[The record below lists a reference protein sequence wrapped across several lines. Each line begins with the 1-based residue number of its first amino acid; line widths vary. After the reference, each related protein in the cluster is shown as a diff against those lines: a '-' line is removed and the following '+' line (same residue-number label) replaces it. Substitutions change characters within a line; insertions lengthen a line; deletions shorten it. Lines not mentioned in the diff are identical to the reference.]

1 MSAQKMWFET
11 MHESSQKKVA
21 FAVLAILS
29 FLYGCADNPMT
40 PRNGEADPAIV
51 TDEISNYTY
60 QVVNTYPHDATAFT
74 QGLAFDDGFFLE
86 GTGLH
91 GRSSLRR
98 VELQT
103 GRVTKLREL
112 DARFFGE
119 GITVYEDQIIQL
131 TWTSGQGFVYQKS
144 TFEPVR
150 EFAYPTQG
158 WGITNDGTRLIMS
171 DGTDKLF
178 FLSPTTFE
186 RMGEISVFDES
197 GPVSRLNEL
206 EFIDGRVFAN
216 VWKTDKIVVINP
228 ETGKVTSSIDL
239 TGLLASAAATG
250 DVLNG
255 IAFDTE
261 NQRLFVTGKLWPALF
276 EIKLIPQT

>member
-1 MSAQKMWFET
+1 MNKST
-11 MHESSQKKVA
+11 RKKVA
-21 FAVLAILS
+21 FAVLSILS
-29 FLYGCADNPMT
+29 FWYGCADNPIT
-40 PRNGEADPAIV
+40 PQNDEADSAFV
-51 TDEISNYTY
+51 TDEIRNYTY
-60 QVVNTYPHDATAFT
+60 QVVNSYPHDPTAFT
-74 QGLAFDDGFFLE
+74 QGFVFDDGFFLE
-86 GTGLH
+86 GTGLY
-91 GRSSLRR
+91 GLSSLRR

-131 TWTSGQGFVYQKS
+131 TLTSRQGFVYQKS

-158 WGITNDGTRLIMS
+158 WGITHDGTRLIMS

-178 FLSPTTFE
+178 FLSPNTFE
-186 RMGEISVFDES
+186 RVGEISVFDES
-197 GPVSRLNEL
+197 GPVTLLNEL

-216 VWKTDKIVVINP
+216 VWRTDKIVVINP

-239 TGLLASAAATG
+239 TGLLASVAATG

-255 IAFDTE
+255 IAFDSE
-261 NQRLFVTGKLWPALF
+261 NQRLFVTGKFWPAVF
-276 EIKLIPQT
+276 EIKLVPQI